1 MIRLE
6 HMSKFYGSFPA
17 VMDVSFEVLPGD
29 IVGFLGPNGAGKTT
43 TMRVITGF
51 TPPTEGK
58 AIVAGYDIVTHSLD
72 ARRHIGY
79 MPETVPLYLDMTVT
93 DYLTYMGQIRGMNRR
108 WINERLPVVID
119 LVQLG
124 DYRDTLVGKLSKG
137 YRQRTGIA
145 QAILHAPDV
154 LVLDE
159 PTIGIDPIQVVET
172 RSLIRDLGGEQT
184 LILSSHILPEVSSI
198 CRRVLVIHE
207 GRIVADDEASTLSD
221 RLQHTERIELSVRGA
236 EPRDIVSMLRDIPA
250 VIDART
256 DARAEAQE
264 RAARDGLVA
273 LMVDS
278 RPGSDAAER
287 VAHSIVDRGWGLANL
302 HPMPMSLEEIFLQLT
317 TEEDLG
323 A

>member
-6 HMSKFYGSFPA
+6 HMSKFYGDYPA
-17 VMDVSFEVLPGD
+17 VLDVSFEVLPGD

-51 TPPTEGK
+51 TPPTEGA
-58 AIVAGYDIVTHSLD
+58 AIVAGYDVVSHSLD

-93 DYLTYMGQIRGMNRR
+93 DYLTYMGRIHGMNRA
-108 WINERLPVVID
+108 WVNERLPTVID

-124 DYRDTLVGKLSKG
+124 EYRHTHVGKLSKG

-145 QAILHAPDV
+145 QAILHDPDV

-172 RSLIRDLGGEQT
+172 RSLIRELGGEQT

-236 EPRDIVSMLRDIPA
+236 EISDLVSMLRDFPA
-250 VIDART
+250 IIDART
-256 DARAEAQE
+256 DTRAEVQE
-264 RAARDGLVA
+264 RAIGEGVVSLV
-273 LMVDS
+273 VDS
-278 RPGSDAAER
+278 RPGSGAAED
-287 VAHSIVDRGWGLANL
+287 VAHAVIDRGWGLANL
-302 HPMPMSLEEIFLQLT
+302 HPMPLTLEEIFLQLT
-317 TEEDLG
+317 TEETLG

>member
-6 HMSKFYGSFPA
+6 NMSKFYGSYPA

-58 AIVAGYDIVTHSLD
+58 ATVAGYDVMTHSLE

-79 MPETVPLYLDMTVT
+79 LPETVPLYLDMTVT

-108 WINERLPVVID
+108 WINERLPVVIER
-119 LVQLG
+119 VQLG
-124 DYRDTLVGKLSKG
+124 DYRDTHVGKLSKG

-145 QAILHAPDV
+145 QAILHSPDV

-172 RSLIRDLGGEQT
+172 RNLIRELGGEQT

-207 GRIVADDEASTLSD
+207 GRIVADDQASNLSA
-221 RLQHTERIELSVRGA
+221 RLQHLERIELSVRGA
-236 EPRDIVSMLRDIPA
+236 ETGDLLSMLRDMPA

-256 DARAEAQE
+256 DTRAEVQE
-264 RAARDGLVA
+264 RAIRDGITA
-273 LMVDS
+273 LMVDT
-278 RPGSDAAER
+278 RPGSGAAEEL
-287 VAHSIVDRGWGLANL
+287 AHSIIDRGWGLANL
-302 HPMPMSLEEIFLQLT
+302 HPMPMTLEEIFLQLT
-317 TEEDLG
+317 TEEELG

>member
-6 HMSKFYGSFPA
+6 HMSKFYGAYPA

-93 DYLTYMGQIRGMNRR
+93 DYLTYMGQIRDMNRR

-145 QAILHAPDV
+145 QAILHEPDV

-172 RSLIRDLGGEQT
+172 RSLIKELGGEQT

-207 GRIVADDEASTLSD
+207 GRIVADDEASSLSD
-221 RLQHTERIELSVRGA
+221 RLQHTERIELTIRGA
-236 EPRDIVSMLRDIPA
+236 EPRDIISMLRDIPA

-256 DARAEAQE
+256 DARAQAQE
-264 RAARDGLVA
+264 RAARDGTVA
-273 LMVDS
+273 LMIDS
-278 RPGSDAAER
+278 RPGSAAAEQ
-287 VAHSIVDRGWGLANL
+287 VAHSVIDRGWGLANL
-302 HPMPMSLEEIFLQLT
+302 HPMPMSLEEIFLELT